1 MQEETLECVYNDA
14 FPLEALVIQT
24 ASEWNTYFF
33 EAIRVAP
40 MKWSPWTIHWGLR
53 RSLWGTMFIIKK
65 WGLNTWITMFIMPR
79 PRSLC
84 LRSTCFIFD
93 AFTWMV
99 EPCWIP
105 IFFMIKSWFS
115 HVNSMFFARIPWDSK
130 DLSGPCLKS
139 PTVFP
144 WRSPH
149 RFRRFE
155 FNGVWVSA
163 LCCARLD
170 LGSARGLRGLK
181 VLHYLGPW
189 GDKSIRINGNSR
201 IIPTIINHHQ
211 PPSTIINHHQ
221 PSIIN
226 QSNQII
232 SMGISGS

>member
-1 MQEETLECVYNDA
+1 MMLFHWKLWLSKRHLSETR
-14 FPLEALVIQT
+14 I
-24 ASEWNTYFF
+24 FF

-40 MKWSPWTIHWGLR
+40 MIWSPWTIHWGLR

-65 WGLNTWITMFIMPR
+65 WGLNTWITMVYHAQAEIPVFKIN
-79 PRSLC
+79 LFHLWC
-84 LRSTCFIFD
+84 LYMDGWT
-93 AFTWMV
+93 MLN
-99 EPCWIP
+99 PH
-105 IFFMIKSWFS
+105 FFMIKSWFS